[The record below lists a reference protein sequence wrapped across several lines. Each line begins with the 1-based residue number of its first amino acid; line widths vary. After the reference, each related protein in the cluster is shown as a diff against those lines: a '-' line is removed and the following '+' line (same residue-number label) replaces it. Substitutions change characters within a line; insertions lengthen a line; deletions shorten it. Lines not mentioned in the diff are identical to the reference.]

1 MTDGSRAGEE
11 LARVIAAQ
19 HPDGSWGQHPSA
31 SRRIVPTIFTARSLQ
46 ESRVDAGSA
55 LDRALGFLEAAA
67 VVDGGASIDGTRD
80 SVLSC
85 YTGILANL
93 LVRAGRFESARPLL
107 EWIVRYQPVVFG
119 GTAYLQPA
127 PPVWGEYLRHRYG
140 GCMADS
146 TTCLLGLVPSMGA
159 LVAGQRAG
167 LEVAAATH
175 LDAIRQLLT
184 DRRVMFGRA
193 GAVLPLAG
201 RTRKDPAGTRWLA
214 PAFPLDYVIDLVEL
228 VQLAVDVGV
237 PADAMSEAVR
247 LIESWQLPGGGWPML
262 GTRRIPDAYRPE
274 RVDRRRASP
283 IISRRVAGLGL
294 FPGPS
299 DLPGR

>member
-1 MTDGSRAGEE
+1 MDGSRAGEE

-19 HPDGSWGQHPSA
+19 HPDGSWGQHTSA

-55 LDRALGFLEAAA
+55 LDRALDFLEATA
-67 VVDGGASIDGTRD
+67 VVDGGVSIDGSHD

-93 LVRAGRFESARPLL
+93 LVRADRFESARPLL

-119 GTAYLQPA
+119 GTTYHQPDG
-127 PPVWGEYLRHRYG
+127 PMWGDYLRHRYG
-140 GCMADS
+140 GCMAVS
-146 TTCLLGLVPSMGA
+146 TTCLLGLVPSMAA
-159 LVAGQRAG
+159 LVAGKRAG
-167 LEVAAATH
+167 IEVAAGTH
-175 LDAIRQLLT
+175 LEAMRRLLT

-201 RTRKDPAGTRWLA
+201 RTRKDPTGTRWLA

-237 PADAMSEAVR
+237 PADAMTDAVQ
-247 LIESWQLPGGGWPML
+247 LIESWRLPAGGWPML

-294 FPGPS
+294 
-299 DLPGR
+299 LPGAPALPER